1 MDAAEKAAAMPTLRT
16 LVIIT
21 IAGSAGA
28 FILTLVG
35 GFAHD
40 LRIPVAILLGVAL
53 VCYWLLQKGMP
64 LPTQIFLPTAL
75 FLGITFIATSAYG
88 IHDESII
95 AYAFIIILVELTL
108 GQRAVFIF
116 SGLII
121 ITVFAMGIAEITGI
135 LVSPTSG
142 LTLPSSPVVIAII
155 IAATAFAQR
164 TLSRLLNQSVV
175 RARENEEKQ
184 KQVNSQLQQLQNEL
198 EARVAARTLELDEA
212 HQRSERRASQF
223 RAITEVSR
231 EITVTQ
237 NLQELLPKITELV
250 SQLFGFYH
258 VGIFMNDAIDQYTVL
273 SAANSEGGKRMLA
286 RGHQLRIGEQGIVGF
301 VTRTGEPR
309 ISLDVGSDA
318 VYFNNPDL
326 PLTRSEAAI
335 PLKITGKIVGALDVQ
350 STDPNAITPDDIEL
364 LTILADQISLVIQN
378 ARLFEQTQKSLHEAE
393 TVYRQYLRE
402 TWTRL
407 PQEQKLAGF
416 RFGGTGAVPLEEPAD
431 EKPVADEKSNG
442 SHSKREVLVP
452 IILRGERIGELS
464 VQLPQHGRI
473 KSDHMDLIRAVAER
487 VALSIENARLFEE
500 TTRRAERERLVTD
513 ITTKIRGTNDPQD
526 MIRTAVEELQRA
538 LGATRVEII
547 PQKSSLDPDK

>member
-1 MDAAEKAAAMPTLRT
+1 
-16 LVIIT
+16 
-21 IAGSAGA
+21 
-28 FILTLVG
+28 
-35 GFAHD
+35 
-40 LRIPVAILLGVAL
+40 
-53 VCYWLLQKGMP
+53 
-64 LPTQIFLPTAL
+64 
-75 FLGITFIATSAYG
+75 
-88 IHDESII
+88 
-95 AYAFIIILVELTL
+95 
-108 GQRAVFIF
+108 
-116 SGLII
+116 
-121 ITVFAMGIAEITGI
+121 
-135 LVSPTSG
+135 
-142 LTLPSSPVVIAII
+142 
-155 IAATAFAQR
+155 
-164 TLSRLLNQSVV
+164 
-175 RARENEEKQ
+175 
-184 KQVNSQLQQLQNEL
+184 
-198 EARVAARTLELDEA
+198 
-212 HQRSERRASQF
+212 
-223 RAITEVSR
+223 
-231 EITVTQ
+231 
-237 NLQELLPKITELV
+237 
-250 SQLFGFYH
+250 
-258 VGIFMNDAIDQYTVL
+258 
-273 SAANSEGGKRMLA
+273 MLA